1 MAGTNI
7 LGYTK
12 EQWQALS
19 RKERRKENFT
29 YFKQNVVPALLG
41 GSLGASIFAKD
52 PKFRKLGAVITGIAV
67 TGAVTQI
74 DPTNFAGSFEALKAK
89 GANLLNFKK
98 QLTNDQKNGL
108 RILGEQA
115 ALKSKLSF
123 TGEGQAKIDTENG
136 QDYEVEYDGWGQIT
150 TEIAEAKGLPTAS
163 ASKIAE
169 LVAKQPANK
178 STQVKNFLKRLWT
191 GVYTNLPQIISD
203 MQSSGLNVPP
213 TDDPIYSDPWDGTG
227 DLPTETPKP
236 ESKTP
241 EKTILGIPQN
251 TALGG
256 LALGTLGYAFLK
268 K

>member
-12 EQWQALS
+12 EEWKALS
-19 RKERRKENFT
+19 KRQRLKESFT
-29 YFKQNVVPALLG
+29 VFKRNVVPALLG
-41 GSLGASIFAKD
+41 GSLGASVLSKD
-52 PKFRKLGAVITGIAV
+52 PAFRKLGAVVTAIGV
-67 TGAVTQI
+67 TGAVTKI

-115 ALKSKLSF
+115 AVKSKLSF
-123 TGEGQAKIDTENG
+123 LGEGKAKIDTENN

-150 TEIAEAKGLPTAS
+150 TEIAEAKGLPDTS
-163 ASKIAE
+163 AKKIAE

-178 STQVKNFLKRLWT
+178 STQVKNFLKRLWQ
-191 GVYTNLPQIISD
+191 GVYTNLPQIIED
-203 MQSSGLNVPP
+203 MKSSGLDVPT

-227 DLPTETPKP
+227 DLPAETPKP
-236 ESKTP
+236 DSKTP
-241 EKTILGIPQN
+241 EKTILGIPKSTVLGG
-251 TALGG
+251 TAL
-256 LALGTLGYAFLK
+256 AALGYAVLK

>member
-19 RKERRKENFT
+19 RKERRKESFSL
-29 YFKQNVVPALLG
+29 FKRNVVPALLG
-41 GSLGASIFAKD
+41 GSLGASLLSKD
-52 PKFRKLGAVITGIAV
+52 PEFRKLGAVVTAIGV

-108 RILGEQA
+108 RILGEQGVI
-115 ALKSKLSF
+115 KSKLGF
-123 TGEGQAKIDTENG
+123 LAEGKAKIDTENG

-163 ASKIAE
+163 ATKVAQ
-169 LVAKQPANK
+169 LVAAQPKAK
-178 STQVKNFLKRLWT
+178 EAQVKNFLKRLWS
-191 GVYTNLPQIISD
+191 GVYTNLPQIIAD

-213 TDDPIYSDPWDGTG
+213 TDDPIYEDPWDGTG

-241 EKTILGIPQN
+241 EKTFLGVPQS

-256 LALGTLGYAFLK
+256 LGLAALGYAFLK